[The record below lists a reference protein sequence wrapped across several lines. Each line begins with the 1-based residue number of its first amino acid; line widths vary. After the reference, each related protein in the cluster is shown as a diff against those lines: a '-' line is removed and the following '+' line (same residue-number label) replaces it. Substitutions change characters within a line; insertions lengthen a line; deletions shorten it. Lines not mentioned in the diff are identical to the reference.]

1 MVEQARRVLAQALAA
16 SSRASYKSA
25 VKHIESF
32 YIKCNMPLRF
42 PVSNDT
48 LCLWM
53 ADAAKTLKFSTIR
66 AYLHGV
72 ATTQV
77 ELGFRTPLLSEG
89 VVWRMLKGIKR
100 MQGGGTV
107 KIRLPITTTVLCLLE
122 GHQSKDSAT
131 GRCLR
136 AAMWLGTT
144 GLLRSGEFAW
154 RNANSVL
161 LLRSALTFHDVDGVE
176 LSDAHR
182 RSALYMKVRI
192 PQSKTDP
199 FRIGV
204 DVVVANS
211 LAMTAMHD
219 YLDVREGASNE
230 ALFVTLTGDSKQ
242 SPLSVTELVSNT
254 QRLLLA
260 ARVSD
265 PQLYLGHSFR
275 KGGATSLHEAGE
287 SDSLIKTM
295 GRWRSFA
302 FATYVTTSLPLL
314 IRAGQQMTAARVV
327 RRKVTFDPKNV
338 RQWE

>member
-1 MVEQARRVLAQALAA
+1 VVEQARRVLAQALAA

-122 GHQSKDSAT
+122 GHQSQGSAT

-161 LLRSALTFHDVDGVE
+161 LLRSALTFHDE
-176 LSDAHR
+176 PES
-182 RSALYMKVRI
+182 
-192 PQSKTDP
+192 
-199 FRIGV
+199 
-204 DVVVANS
+204 
-211 LAMTAMHD
+211 
-219 YLDVREGASNE
+219 
-230 ALFVTLTGDSKQ
+230 
-242 SPLSVTELVSNT
+242 
-254 QRLLLA
+254 QR
-260 ARVSD
+260 
-265 PQLYLGHSFR
+265 
-275 KGGATSLHEAGE
+275 
-287 SDSLIKTM
+287 
-295 GRWRSFA
+295 
-302 FATYVTTSLPLL
+302 
-314 IRAGQQMTAARVV
+314 
-327 RRKVTFDPKNV
+327 
-338 RQWE
+338 